1 MNRLFEDD
9 GNDITNS
16 IDQNSDYGR
25 WKALWRRL
33 VHLKKKIEKKGNVEE
48 ETEST
53 VLQGDLFKEIY
64 VVRMKIKE

>member
-1 MNRLFEDD
+1 MK
-9 GNDITNS
+9 G
-16 IDQNSDYGR
+16 
-25 WKALWRRL
+25 
-33 VHLKKKIEKKGNVEE
+33 VVKKIGQFEKEEE

>member
-1 MNRLFEDD
+1 MMEMILPTAD
-9 GNDITNS
+9 TNS
-16 IDQNSDYGR
+16 DTSEMARGEM
-25 WKALWRRL
+25 KG
-33 VHLKKKIEKKGNVEE
+33 VVKKIGQFEKEEE